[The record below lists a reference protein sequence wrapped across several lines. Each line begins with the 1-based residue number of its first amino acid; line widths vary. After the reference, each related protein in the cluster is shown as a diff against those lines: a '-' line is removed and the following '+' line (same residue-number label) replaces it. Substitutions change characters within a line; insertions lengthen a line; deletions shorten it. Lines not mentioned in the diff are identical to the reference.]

1 MGMQELVSVCVCT
14 YKRPAGLREVLDA
27 LGRQKGLD
35 GFIEVV
41 VVDNDATGSAKQT
54 VDDFR
59 SRTSDPPVR
68 YFVEPQQNIA
78 LARNRSVFEARGQWV
93 AFIDDDEFPEPSWLS
108 ELLATALRYEA
119 DGVFAPVIPILPK
132 ESPPWISRGRFFEKR
147 PQLRSGEA
155 VSAGGTRTS
164 NALVRASALKQRGE
178 LFDARWGLTG
188 GSDYHLF
195 SDMLAS
201 GSYFVWCNEAIVHE
215 RVPSTRANIAWLL
228 KRSIRGGQI
237 YADRKIAV
245 KGKRVYWELIT
256 RGMGALGLSLL
267 VAPLM
272 LPFGVHRSVWWLK
285 KGAHGIGFL
294 VALSDFRYE
303 PYRA

>member
-1 MGMQELVSVCVCT
+1 MDVQEFVSVCVCT
-14 YKRPAGLREVLDA
+14 YKRPAGLREVLDGLA
-27 LGRQKGLD
+27 RQKGLD
-35 GFIEVV
+35 GFFEVV
-41 VVDNDATGSAKQT
+41 IVDNDAAGSAKHV
-54 VDDFR
+54 VDEFR
-59 SRTSDPPVR
+59 SRVSNPPVR

-78 LARNRSVFEARGQWV
+78 LARNRSVFEARGNWV
-93 AFIDDDEFPEPSWLS
+93 AFIDDDEFPEPSWLR
-108 ELLATALRYEA
+108 ELVGAAQRYRA
-119 DGVFAPVIPILPK
+119 DGVFAPVIPILPE
-132 ESPPWISRGRFFEKR
+132 ESPSWISRGRFFEKS
-147 PQLRSGEA
+147 PSLRTGDA

-164 NALVRASALKQRGE
+164 NALIRVSALKQRRQ

-195 SDMLAS
+195 ADMLAS
-201 GSYFVWCNEAIVHE
+201 GSYFIWCNEAIVHE
-215 RVPSTRANIAWLL
+215 RVPSARANVVWLL

-245 KGKRVYWELIT
+245 KGKQVYWELIT
-256 RGMGALGLSLL
+256 RGIGALGVSLL

-272 LPFGVHRSVWWLK
+272 LPFGIHRSVWWLK

-294 VALSDFRYE
+294 VALSDYRYE